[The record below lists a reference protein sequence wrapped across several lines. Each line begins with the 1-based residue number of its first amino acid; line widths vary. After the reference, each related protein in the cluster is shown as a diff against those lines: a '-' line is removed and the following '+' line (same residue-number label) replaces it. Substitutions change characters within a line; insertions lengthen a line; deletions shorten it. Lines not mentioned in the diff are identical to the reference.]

1 MARAPW
7 LKQKAPGLHRF
18 WTRQDKPF
26 PVLREVLVGA
36 ALIVVLLGTL
46 FVSTGQPFP
55 GGSPVVVVTSGSMMH
70 CTNGQQPLGKDCA
83 PSSYGRVGTIDP
95 GDLVFVR
102 HVGQASDVAT
112 KAQGR
117 SSTYG
122 DHGDV
127 VVYHREGST
136 VVTPIIHRALFFL
149 AVNADGTYSVAD
161 LGLDHVARL
170 DQPALTRLTGCPLA
184 PSGGRAWTPDSS
196 GFITRGD
203 NNPAADQCPGA
214 AISGPARVAW
224 LLGKARGEVPW
235 VGLIKLFVDDLR
247 GPTSNFGN
255 AGGDSKVM
263 LVVALVV
270 IIALPYGVSAVR
282 HRMGRKRPEQ
292 PKEPEAPQP

>member
-1 MARAPW
+1 MQRESW

-18 WTRQDKPF
+18 WTRQDRPF

-36 ALIVVLLGTL
+36 SLIVALLVAL
-46 FVSTGQPFP
+46 FLSTGQPFP

-70 CTNGQQPLGKDCA
+70 CTNGHPALGKDCD
-83 PSSYGRVGTIDP
+83 PTSYGRLGTIDP
-95 GDLVFVR
+95 GDLVFVV
-102 HVGQASDVAT
+102 HVGSVGDVAT
-112 KAQGR
+112 KAQGG
-117 SSTYG
+117 SGTYG
-122 DHGDV
+122 DAGDV

-136 VVTPIIHRALFFL
+136 VVTPIIHRALFYL

-170 DQPALTRLTGCPLA
+170 DQGAVTRLAGCPLG
-184 PSGGRAWTPDSS
+184 PPIGRSWGPADS

-214 AISGPARVAW
+214 AISGPARLDW

-247 GPTSNFGN
+247 GSSSNFSN
-255 AGGDSKVM
+255 AGSDSKVM
-263 LVVALVV
+263 LVVSLAVV
-270 IIALPYGVSAVR
+270 IAAPYAVSAIR
-282 HRMGRKRPEQ
+282 RRRKGKGGGPE
-292 PKEPEAPQP
+292 KPQPPA